1 MGDVHRMPTARDAS
15 VRLLERLVAEAI
27 GTHPDARVAARW
39 AAMARASVARHPGPP
54 LPTRPVLDL
63 GGARGLSVEARRS
76 VTRAA
81 EAWLASYFE
90 DVRAELLGMQRE
102 MLGLQKRVAE
112 LEVELE
118 DVRPGGRPGGRPDG
132 PPDGEPDAP
141 PRP

>member
-1 MGDVHRMPTARDAS
+1 MGDVHRMPTAHEAS

-63 GGARGLSVEARRS
+63 GAARELSVGARRS

-81 EAWLASYFE
+81 ETWLASYFE
-90 DVRAELLGMQRE
+90 DVRAELLGMHRE

-112 LEVELE
+112 LEVALE
-118 DVRPGGRPGGRPDG
+118 DVRADGRPGRRPDG
-132 PPDGEPDAP
+132 RPDAP